1 MRVLLTADWHL
12 RGDAPS
18 CRVDPDNWLEEQ
30 RQSVEQLYPIVEKE
44 HCDEVWILGDLFHRA
59 RTSTEATNQALSL
72 LSGFAPTPVRV
83 LVGNHDELHHQYE
96 NLSKSTIGAIFAL
109 GNVTELKSTYCID
122 LVDHENV
129 KTEIQAYPFGTEP
142 EKIPDC
148 DIWCVHELV
157 FPDNDSRPH
166 GKDGKPIA
174 DIGVIAE
181 ELLERSNAQLILTGD
196 YHHGYIKNFK
206 NASVVTCGCL
216 NIQASDME
224 DYKPRCY
231 ILDTSD
237 LSVAEVPLKKFG
249 KVHPDPKRESLQEL
263 ETYLEGLQNFEVPH
277 LDFIANVQAAIEK
290 EKDKNVREATQDILD
305 SYVPD
310 EKEAK

>member
-1 MRVLLTADWHL
+1 MAKILLTADWHL
-12 RGDAPS
+12 RGDAPA
-18 CRVDPDNWLEEQ
+18 CRVEPDNWLNDQ
-30 RQSVEQLYPIVEKE
+30 RQSVEQLYDVVKAN
-44 HCDEVWILGDLFHRA
+44 HCDEVWILGDLFHRSA
-59 RTSTEATNQALSL
+59 TATEATNQALVL
-72 LSGFAPTPVRV
+72 LSGFSVPVKV
-83 LVGNHDELHHQYE
+83 LEGNHDLRHHAIS
-96 NLSKSTIGAIFAL
+96 NRDKSTIGAVFSL
-109 GNVTELKSTYCID
+109 DNVSELRTRSWVDSTA
-122 LVDHENV
+122 EGNV

-157 FPDNDSRPH
+157 FPDNDARPH
-166 GKDGKPIA
+166 NKDGKPIT

-237 LSVAEVPLKKFG
+237 LSVKEVPLKKFG
-249 KVHPDPKRESLQEL
+249 KVHPDPKRESRQEL
-263 ETYLEGLQNFEVPH
+263 ETYLEGLQDFEVPH
-277 LDFIANVQAAIEK
+277 LDFIANVQAAILK
-290 EKDKNVREATQDILD
+290 EKDKEVRKATQDIID
-305 SYVPD
+305 SYVPE
-310 EKEAK
+310 EKK